1 MWQRLFKKEWR
12 TNTEVKVGDMK
23 AGTTYQS
30 KIRAFYGEYKISLS
44 TGGKIIHE
52 ETTTITK
59 TQGWQAVNLQ
69 LSQPVIG

>member
-1 MWQRLFKKEWR
+1 
-12 TNTEVKVGDMK
+12 MK

-30 KIRAFYGEYKISLS
+30 KIRAFYGEYKITLS

-52 ETTTITK
+52 ETSYISESR
-59 TQGWQAVNLQ
+59 GWQTVNIQ